1 MKMTMTHRQL
11 KRLCQKILVNEIDHK
26 VYEITDRILG
36 RETLE
41 DYSDDELQKALDWR
55 AKQVQ
60 ENRAQLRVVS
70 GS

>member
-1 MKMTMTHRQL
+1 MRITMTHRQL
-11 KRLCQKILVNEIDHK
+11 KRLCQMILVDEIDRKVHELTDKIL
-26 VYEITDRILG
+26 G
-36 RETLE
+36 PETL
-41 DYSDDELQKALDWR
+41 DHYTDDELQKALDWR